1 MLPVDLVDFPII
13 PFNVVL
19 FDRSSSNFKSKEM
32 SSVVVDILTTISLVS
47 LVSEVWKT
55 RIIVGTMLIT
65 APLSPDD
72 GFWDDVIIPSAF
84 LSISQPL
91 PVLKSSGRGPSWS
104 ITWVAIPVL
113 FYNFFGFISPSRSTF
128 FRLYSYHLNF
138 EVGNVPEFTPKVQ
151 VCKVTQQLDFSVCVF
166 RELSF

>member
-72 GFWDDVIIPSAF
+72 GF
-84 LSISQPL
+84 
-91 PVLKSSGRGPSWS
+91 
-104 ITWVAIPVL
+104 
-113 FYNFFGFISPSRSTF
+113 
-128 FRLYSYHLNF
+128 
-138 EVGNVPEFTPKVQ
+138 
-151 VCKVTQQLDFSVCVF
+151 
-166 RELSF
+166 